1 MKSLPRRFRDDSSSR
16 IGTYEAFL
24 DLLTLFCF
32 ILMFAAAIY
41 IAQPVSSGMAE
52 VAVQDAVRGATPAAL
67 PDGQVEL
74 KVSKEG
80 TVDRLTVLDGVTGR
94 TFAFEIISNN
104 VSFELDSV
112 RPSLLTASNI
122 YLAVFEDTQPVN
134 SGVVFEI
141 QRWLSYNEFGRYKF
155 YFIQPK

>member
-1 MKSLPRRFRDDSSSR
+1 MKTLPRRFRDDSSSR

-41 IAQPVSSGMAE
+41 IAQPVSSGTAE
-52 VAVQDAVRGATPAAL
+52 VAAQDAVRGAVPAAL

-74 KVSKEG
+74 KVFKEG
-80 TVDRLTVLDGVTGR
+80 SVDRLTVLDGVTRR
-94 TFAFEIISNN
+94 TLDFEIVSNS
-104 VSFELDSV
+104 VSSELDSI

-122 YLAVFEDTQPVN
+122 YLAVFEDTQPAN
-134 SGVVFEI
+134 PGVVLAI

-155 YFIQPK
+155 YFVQPR